1 MCSMLSDKPLEIN
14 IVVVKFSACLL
25 YEKEKVPSTMTT
37 QRVKN
42 KQKYFRKI
50 AKTFFK
56 YSWGA
61 KFLKFLSFSPTF
73 Q

>member
-1 MCSMLSDKPLEIN
+1 M
-14 IVVVKFSACLL
+14 
-25 YEKEKVPSTMTT
+25 EKEKVLSTMTT

-42 KQKYFRKI
+42 KQKYFKKI
-50 AKTFFK
+50 VKTFFK